1 VRRQDGDLSRGRLRH
16 NYIRI
21 LGHDDLL
28 SGDDFNMQGHVF
40 PPVPAARANQKIS
53 GA

>member
-1 VRRQDGDLSRGRLRH
+1 MSKAQPLPAIVIA
-16 NYIRI
+16 N
-21 LGHDDLL
+21 DLL